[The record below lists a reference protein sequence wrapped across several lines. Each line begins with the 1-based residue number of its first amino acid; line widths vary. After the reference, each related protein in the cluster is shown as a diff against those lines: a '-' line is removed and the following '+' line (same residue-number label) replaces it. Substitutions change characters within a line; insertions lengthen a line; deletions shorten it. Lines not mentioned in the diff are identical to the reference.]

1 MRVVEIANLLA
12 LGKTDLVPTKLRLLM
27 VTVGDQPEN
36 FHTNLPYDGVRH
48 FVDEYASLLP
58 YRGWLTGL
66 FNAIESNDRQA
77 ILKGLQELQ
86 AKLPK

>member
-48 FVDEYASLLP
+48 FVDEYASPSP